1 MAWKKTVRQYG
12 KLIRKDKSIRLLKL
26 KYTGKRA
33 NSQCEWYAIRNPI
46 KMLWTA
52 LVFQIL
58 RKTPPSNLKNS
69 VYRMFGMKIGKDVA
83 IAYNVLPD
91 PLYPELIEIEEGV
104 LLGSDIELGCHEF
117 INHRFTLG
125 RIKIK
130 KNSMIGAYAMIGAGI
145 TIGENAVIGLRSFV
159 REDVPD
165 NEFWAGSPAKLIKK
179 IDPKDLV
186 PKKAVEILKY

>member
-1 MAWKKTVRQYG
+1 
-12 KLIRKDKSIRLLKL
+12 
-26 KYTGKRA
+26 
-33 NSQCEWYAIRNPI
+33 
-46 KMLWTA
+46 
-52 LVFQIL
+52 
-58 RKTPPSNLKNS
+58 
-69 VYRMFGMKIGKDVA
+69 MFGMKIGKDVA

-130 KNSMIGAYAMIGAGI
+130 KNSMIGAYAMIGAGV

-186 PKKAVEILKY
+186 PKKDVEILKY